1 MLYSMCQE
9 SNDKPTMPQ
18 LEHAIKRNFG
28 GLETEDLN
36 PFEEFMRVIPKDK
49 HRDFKID
56 DVPIKVCVKPISFDI
71 LSYRFKVCTCQV
83 KHQASV
89 SLSAKFQS

>member
-9 SNDKPTMPQ
+9 SNDKPTRPQ

-36 PFEEFMRVIPKDK
+36 PYEEFMKCMEEISEDNYRN
-49 HRDFKID
+49 FNID
-56 DVPIKVCVKPISFDI
+56 DVPIKVCVTLNFE
-71 LSYRFKVCTCQV
+71 LY
-83 KHQASV
+83 
-89 SLSAKFQS
+89 FQFPNSNID